1 MTNRAGQPDT
11 EADIGVRANLDRE
24 PPNCFVMIA
33 GAGSGKTTSLIK
45 ALAHLSRTRA
55 PVLRRRGQKIA
66 CITYTEVA
74 VGEIWSDVGNDALF
88 HVSTIHSFLW
98 TVVHPF
104 QEDLCQWVVGRIEE
118 KIVEAQEKLDNPR
131 TRANTKEKARQ
142 DIERYE
148 HQSEALGSVVR
159 FQYGTGSDYEN
170 GVLGHDDILK
180 VGPFLIEQRPLLRT
194 LVARTFPFIFV
205 DESQDTNP
213 AVVDALKLIA
223 NTVDVEF
230 CVGFFG
236 DPMQKIYT
244 AGAGDIELGE
254 GWNEITKA
262 ENFRCPQRV
271 LDVANRIRAEDDGIQ
286 QVRGRMMER
295 VDELEPVEGTARL
308 FILPADDRRTQRV
321 AQVRQ
326 WLANT
331 NGDGLWLS
339 DDHEAN
345 VRVLVLVHRMAA
357 RRLGFTNL
365 YAALNDH
372 GSHKLKDGL
381 LDGTAW
387 VLRPFLAFLLPLTI
401 AARTG
406 ADFDVMANLRR
417 HCPLLAERDL
427 AGRDVAELL
436 RRLQDDVTQLL
447 TMFEDGS
454 ENTIRQVLEFVRDR
468 GLTRLDDDFESY
480 LDHEEVDE
488 EEDQRTE
495 ARSVNA
501 FLDCTADE
509 LWGYRTYIE
518 DQSPFATQQG
528 IKGAEFDRVLVVLDD
543 EEARYNLFSY
553 GKYFGT
559 RELSDTDTTNIANG
573 TDSVVDRT
581 RRLFYVCC
589 SRAVRDL
596 AVILFVHDVVATR
609 RAALER
615 NAFFRAEDTYLLADI
630 EPGAA

>member
-11 EADIGVRANLDRE
+11 EADIGVRTNLDRE

-55 PVLRRRGQKIA
+55 PALRRRGQKIA
-66 CITYTEVA
+66 CITYTEIA

-104 QEDLCQWVVGRIEE
+104 QEDLRQWVADRIGE
-118 KIVEAQEKLDNPR
+118 KIVEAHAKVDNPR
-131 TRANTKEKARQ
+131 TRANTKEKARR

-148 HQSEALGSVVR
+148 RQREVLSSVVR

-180 VGPFLIEQRPLLRT
+180 VGPFLIEHRALLRT
-194 LVARTFPFIFV
+194 LVARTFPFVFV

-213 AVVDALKLIA
+213 AFVDALKLIA
-223 NTVDVEF
+223 NIVDVDF
-230 CVGFFG
+230 CLGFFG

-254 GWNEITKA
+254 GWDEITKT

-271 LDVANRIRAEDDGIQ
+271 LDVANRIRAEGDGIQ

-295 VDELEPVEGTARL
+295 GHELEPVEGTARL
-308 FILPADDRRTQRV
+308 FILPADGRRTQRV

-339 DDHEAN
+339 DDHRAN

-387 VLRPFLAFLLPLTI
+387 VLRPFLAFLLPLTM
-401 AARTG
+401 AARAG
-406 ADFDVMANLRR
+406 AGFDVMANLRR

-427 AGRDVAELL
+427 AGQDVAELL

-447 TMFEDGS
+447 TMFEDGCGS
-454 ENTIRQVLEFVRDR
+454 TIRQVLDFVRDR
-468 GLTRLDDDFESY
+468 GLTRLDDDFQNY
-480 LDHEEVDE
+480 LDNEEVNHEEG
-488 EEDQRTE
+488 QSGE

-518 DQSPFATQQG
+518 EQSPFATQQG

-543 EEARYNLFSY
+543 EEAKYNLFSY

-559 RELSDTDTTNIANG
+559 TELSDTDTTNIANG
-573 TDSVVDRT
+573 ADSVVDRT

-596 AVILFVHDVVATR
+596 AVILFVPDVVATR
-609 RAALER
+609 AALER
-615 NAFFRAEDTYLLADI
+615 KAFFRAEDTYLLADI
-630 EPGAA
+630 EPAAA

>member
-33 GAGSGKTTSLIK
+33 GAGSGKTTSLVK
-45 ALAHLSRTRA
+45 ALAHLSRARA
-55 PVLRRRGQKIA
+55 PALRRRGQKIA

-104 QEDLCQWVVGRIEE
+104 QEDLCQWVAGRIEE
-118 KIVEAQEKLDNPR
+118 KIVKAQAKLDNPR
-131 TRANTKEKARQ
+131 TRANTQEKARR

-148 HQSEALGSVVR
+148 QQREALGSVTR

-194 LVARTFPFIFV
+194 LVARTFPFVFV

-213 AVVDALKLIA
+213 AFVDALKMIA
-223 NTVDVEF
+223 NTVDVDF
-230 CVGFFG
+230 CLGFFG

-244 AGAGDIELGE
+244 AGAGDIALGE

-286 QVRGRMMER
+286 QVRGRMMDR
-295 VDELEPVEGTARL
+295 ADELEPVEGTARL

-321 AQVRQ
+321 AQVRR
-326 WLANT
+326 WLANA
-331 NGDGLWLS
+331 NADGLWLS
-339 DDHEAN
+339 DDNKAN

-372 GSHKLKDGL
+372 GSHKVKDGL

-387 VLRPFLAFLLPLTI
+387 VLRPFMAFLLPLTM

-406 ADFDVMANLRR
+406 ADFDVMTNLRR
-417 HCPLLAERDL
+417 HCPLLAEKDL

-436 RRLQDDVTQLL
+436 RRLQNDVTQLL

-454 ENTIRQVLEFVRDR
+454 GNTTRQVLEFVRDR
-468 GLTRLDDDFESY
+468 GLARLDDDFESY
-480 LDHEEVDE
+480 LNHEEVDE
-488 EEDQRTE
+488 EEDQRNE

-543 EEARYNLFSY
+543 EEAKYNLFSY

-559 RELSDTDTTNIANG
+559 TELSDTDTTNIANRA
-573 TDSVVDRT
+573 DSVVDRT

-609 RAALER
+609 AALER
-615 NAFFRAEDTYLLADI
+615 KAFFRVEDTYLLADI
-630 EPGAA
+630 EPAAA

>member
-11 EADIGVRANLDRE
+11 EADIGVRTNLDQE

-33 GAGSGKTTSLIK
+33 GAGSGKTTSLVK
-45 ALAHLSRTRA
+45 ALAHLSRTKA
-55 PVLRRRGQKIA
+55 LALRRRGQKIA

-74 VGEIWSDVGNDALF
+74 VGEIWTDVGNDALF

-104 QEDLCQWVVGRIEE
+104 QEDLCQWVAGRIGE
-118 KIVEAQEKLDNPR
+118 KILEAQAKLGNPK
-131 TRANTKEKARQ
+131 TRANTKEKARR

-148 HQSEALGSVVR
+148 RQREALGSVVR
-159 FQYGTGSDYEN
+159 FRYGTGSDYEN

-180 VGPFLIEQRPLLRT
+180 VGPFLIEQRSLLRT
-194 LVARTFPFIFV
+194 LVARTFPFVFV

-213 AVVDALKLIA
+213 AFVDALKLIA
-223 NTVDVEF
+223 NTVGVDF
-230 CVGFFG
+230 CLGFFG

-254 GWNEITKA
+254 GWNEITKT

-271 LDVANRIRAEDDGIQ
+271 LDVANRIRSEDDGIQ

-295 VDELEPVEGTARL
+295 ADELEPVEGTARL
-308 FILPADDRRTQRV
+308 FILPADDRRTPRV

-331 NGDGLWLS
+331 NGDDLWLS
-339 DDHEAN
+339 DDHKAD

-387 VLRPFLAFLLPLTI
+387 VVQPFLAFLLPLTM

-406 ADFDVMANLRR
+406 AGFDVMANLRR

-427 AGRDVAELL
+427 AGRDVPELL
-436 RRLQDDVTQLL
+436 RQLQHDVTQLL

-454 ENTIRQVLEFVRDR
+454 GNTIRQVLEFVRDR
-468 GLTRLDDDFESY
+468 GLTRLDDDFQDY
-480 LDHEEVDE
+480 LDNEEVDQ
-488 EEDQRTE
+488 EEDQNAE

-518 DQSPFATQQG
+518 EQSPFATQQG

-543 EEARYNLFSY
+543 EEAKYNLFSY

-559 RELSDTDTTNIANG
+559 TELSNTDRTNIANG

-596 AVILFVHDVVATR
+596 AVILFVHDVVST

-615 NAFFRAEDTYLLADI
+615 KAFFRAEDTYLLADI
-630 EPGAA
+630 EPAAA

>member
-11 EADIGVRANLDRE
+11 EADIEVGANLDRE

-33 GAGSGKTTSLIK
+33 GAGSGKTTSLVK
-45 ALAHLSRTRA
+45 ALGHLSHSRA
-55 PVLRRRGQKIA
+55 PALRRRGQKIA

-104 QEDLCQWVVGRIEE
+104 QEDLCQWVADRIVE
-118 KIVEAQEKLDNPR
+118 KILEAQAKLDNPR
-131 TRANTKEKARQ
+131 TRANTKEKARR
-142 DIERYE
+142 DIEHYE
-148 HQSEALGSVVR
+148 RQREALSSVRR

-170 GVLGHDDILK
+170 GILGHDDILK
-180 VGPFLIEQRPLLRT
+180 VGPFLIEQRALLRT
-194 LVARTFPFIFV
+194 LVARTFPFVFV

-213 AVVDALKLIA
+213 AFVDALKLIA
-223 NTVDVEF
+223 NTVDVDF
-230 CVGFFG
+230 CLGFFG

-254 GWNEITKA
+254 GWNEITKT

-286 QVRGRMMER
+286 QVRGRMLEQAGQ
-295 VDELEPVEGTARL
+295 LEPVEGTARL
-308 FILPADDRRTQRV
+308 FILPADNRRTQRV

-365 YAALNDH
+365 YAALNDN

-387 VLRPFLAFLLPLTI
+387 VLRPFLAFLLPLTM

-406 ADFDVMANLRR
+406 AGFDVMANLRR
-417 HCPLLAERDL
+417 HCPLFAERDL

-454 ENTIRQVLEFVRDR
+454 GNTIRQVLEFVRDR
-468 GLTRLDDDFESY
+468 GLTGLGDDFQDY
-480 LDHEEVDE
+480 LDNDEVNE
-488 EEDQRTE
+488 EEDQSTE
-495 ARSVNA
+495 ARSVYA
-501 FLDCTADE
+501 FLDCAADE

-518 DQSPFATQQG
+518 EQSPFATQQG

-559 RELSDTDTTNIANG
+559 TELSDTDTTHIANG

-596 AVILFVHDVVATR
+596 AVILFVHDVVST

-615 NAFFRAEDTYLLADI
+615 KAFFRAENTYLLGDI
-630 EPGAA
+630 EPAAA

>member
-11 EADIGVRANLDRE
+11 EADIGVRTNLDQE

-33 GAGSGKTTSLIK
+33 GAGSGKTTSLVK
-45 ALAHLSRTRA
+45 ALAHLSRTKA
-55 PVLRRRGQKIA
+55 LALRRRGQKIA

-74 VGEIWSDVGNDALF
+74 VGEIWTDVGNDALF

-104 QEDLCQWVVGRIEE
+104 QEDLCQWVAGRIGE
-118 KIVEAQEKLDNPR
+118 KILEAQAKLGNPK
-131 TRANTKEKARQ
+131 TRANTKEKARR

-148 HQSEALGSVVR
+148 RQREALGSVVR
-159 FQYGTGSDYEN
+159 FRYGTGSDYEN

-180 VGPFLIEQRPLLRT
+180 VGPFLIEQRTLLRT
-194 LVARTFPFIFV
+194 LVARTFPFVFV

-213 AVVDALKLIA
+213 AFVDALKLIA
-223 NTVDVEF
+223 NTVGVDF
-230 CVGFFG
+230 CLGFFG

-254 GWNEITKA
+254 GWNEITKT

-271 LDVANRIRAEDDGIQ
+271 LDVANRIRSEDDGIQ

-295 VDELEPVEGTARL
+295 ADELEPVEGTARL
-308 FILPADDRRTQRV
+308 FILSADDRRTPRV

-331 NGDGLWLS
+331 NGDDLWLS
-339 DDHEAN
+339 DDHKAD

-372 GSHKLKDGL
+372 DSHQLKDGL

-387 VLRPFLAFLLPLTI
+387 VVQPFLAFLLPLTM
-401 AARTG
+401 AAR
-406 ADFDVMANLRR
+406 ADAGFDVMANLRR

-427 AGRDVAELL
+427 AGRDVPELL
-436 RRLQDDVTQLL
+436 RQLQQDVTQLL

-454 ENTIRQVLEFVRDR
+454 GNTIRQVLEFVRDR
-468 GLTRLDDDFESY
+468 GLTRLDDDFQDY
-480 LDHEEVDE
+480 LDNEEVDQE
-488 EEDQRTE
+488 ENQNAE

-518 DQSPFATQQG
+518 EQSPFATQQG

-543 EEARYNLFSY
+543 EEAKYNLFSY

-559 RELSDTDTTNIANG
+559 TELSNMDRTNIANG

-596 AVILFVHDVVATR
+596 AVILFVHDVVST

-615 NAFFRAEDTYLLADI
+615 KAFFRAEDTYLLADI
-630 EPGAA
+630 EPAAA